1 MGVREQYVEGA
12 AAKIFLHKR
21 EVSVKVSQ
29 REKRELKFQAYFY
42 FSPFVSLDNAF
53 KVKQDRKEEPT
64 FTLYGI

>member
-1 MGVREQYVEGA
+1 MGGREQYVEGA

-29 REKRELKFQAYFY
+29 REKRIEISSLLLFFPIR
-42 FSPFVSLDNAF
+42 FSF
-53 KVKQDRKEEPT
+53 KVKQDKKEEPT